1 MLFGLEEI
9 KGSKASVPEPCIG
22 ISPHELGEAK
32 LMEGSMSRTRGS
44 ALPSKLCYCATLGYH
59 GNDDDDW

>member
-9 KGSKASVPEPCIG
+9 KGSKASVPEPCMG

-44 ALPSKLCYCATLGYH
+44 ALPSKLC
-59 GNDDDDW
+59 